1 METSLIML
9 HSSRLGSLERTHC
22 RFFTFQ
28 QGQGPNNFI
37 KKLQPSYIFFFITIF
52 SYTQETKRFF
62 RSLTDYQILTDR
74 RETFRATNHPENQD
88 RYIYTYNT
96 FFFILAFCR
105 FKSSLDYSH
114 NAYAQYQPTTPTK
127 NNFLFCVG
135 VVLRNRDP
143 YLCLSQ
149 TKAFSCYIF
158 TRIDLGATK
167 RLSYLNPFLI
177 IRKRILKFSVCLFFF
192 KCSTNISLYS

>member
-1 METSLIML
+1 MKEGNILTKKDFREPRQLWKQLISYYL
-9 HSSRLGSLERTHC
+9 YHHEKTLKSNTHHGDIFNNAAFLPPRLLRKNTLQIFYFSTRTGTKQ
-22 RFFTFQ
+22 FYQKTTTF
-28 QGQGPNNFI
+28 I
-37 KKLQPSYIFFFITIF
+37 YIFFITIF

-74 RETFRATNHPENQD
+74 RETFRATNHPKNQD

-127 NNFLFCVG
+127 NSFHFFLRRRCV
-135 VVLRNRDP
+135 
-143 YLCLSQ
+143 
-149 TKAFSCYIF
+149 A
-158 TRIDLGATK
+158 
-167 RLSYLNPFLI
+167 
-177 IRKRILKFSVCLFFF
+177 
-192 KCSTNISLYS
+192 